1 MARQVV
7 VEHVDD
13 IDGSPI
19 VEGKGETIAFS
30 VNGIDYEIDL
40 SAKNAKDFH
49 KKLDYYIDHA
59 TRVGGRKNRSAGTL
73 ASGDE
78 VKRKPARRDRDHVR
92 GVREW
97 ARSRGMTSGSAGAFL
112 PRSRR
117 RTTLLTDDH

>member
-19 VEGKGETIAFS
+19 AEGRGETIAFS
-30 VNGIDYEIDL
+30 VNGIDYDIDL
-40 SAKNAKDFH
+40 SAKNAKEFH

-59 TRVGGRKNRSAGTL
+59 IRVGGRRNRSAGTL
-73 ASGDE
+73 TAGDA

-92 GVREW
+92 AVREW
-97 ARSRGMTSGSAGAFL
+97 AQEQGYDVGVRGRIPTEIAEAYNAA
-112 PRSRR
+112 
-117 RTTLLTDDH
+117 H

>member
-19 VEGKGETIAFS
+19 VEGKGETITFS

-40 SAKNAKDFH
+40 SAKNAKEFH

-59 TRVGGRKNRSAGTL
+59 TRVGGRKYRSAGTL
-73 ASGDE
+73 TSGDE
-78 VKRKPARRDRDHVR
+78 VKRKPTRRDRDHVR
-92 GVREW
+92 AVREW
-97 ARSRGMTSGSAGAFL
+97 AQDQGYDIGVRGRIPTEIAEAYNAA
-112 PRSRR
+112 
-117 RTTLLTDDH
+117 H